1 MDLAL
6 AASLAALALIDSTS
20 FGTLLIPIW
29 LLLAPGR
36 VRAGRMLVYL
46 GTIAVFYF
54 LVGMAIVLGATTFI
68 DDIGALLDTRPAMWI
83 QLVLGLGLIAVS
95 FRFDSKKQ
103 TAEGGRMSRW
113 RERALGVEAASEAE
127 ADGGGTRTRASV
139 LPLAGLA
146 LAAATIEVAT
156 MLPYLAAIGMVT
168 SAGIGPAPTTL
179 TMAAYCVVMVL
190 PALLLLT
197 ARLVARNAVEP
208 LLVKINDWM
217 VKHAASTT
225 GWVLGIVGFLI
236 ARDAAWRLGI
246 LEALLNR

>member
-46 GTIAVFYF
+46 ATIAVFYF
-54 LVGMAIVLGATTFI
+54 AVGMAIVLGATTFI
-68 DDIGALLDTRPAMWI
+68 DDIGALLDTRPAMWV
-83 QLVLGLGLIAVS
+83 QLVLGLGLLALS
-95 FRFDSKKQ
+95 FRFDAKKQ
-103 TAEGGRMSRW
+103 TKEGGRMSRW
-113 RERALGVEAASEAE
+113 RERALGVETAAE
-127 ADGGGTRTRASV
+127 ASGGGTRTRASV

-168 SAGIGPAPTTL
+168 SAGLGAAETTL
-179 TMAAYCVVMVL
+179 TMAGYCAVMVL
-190 PALLLLT
+190 PALVLLA

-208 LLVKINDWM
+208 LLVRINDWM

-225 GWVLGIVGFLI
+225 GWVLGIVGFLV
-236 ARDAAWRLGI
+236 ARDAAWRLGL

>member
-54 LVGMAIVLGATTFI
+54 AVGMAIVLGATTFI
-68 DDIGALLDTRPAMWI
+68 EDIGALLDTRPAMWV
-83 QLVLGLGLIAVS
+83 QLVLGVGLLALS
-95 FRFDSKKQ
+95 FRFDAKKQ
-103 TAEGGRMSRW
+103 AKEGGRMTRW
-113 RERALGVEAASEAE
+113 RERALGVEAEA
-127 ADGGGTRTRASV
+127 ADGGTRTRTSV

-146 LAAATIEVAT
+146 LTAATIEVAT

-168 SAGIGPAPTTL
+168 SAGLGTAEITL
-179 TMAAYCVVMVL
+179 TMAGYCTVMVV
-190 PALLLLT
+190 PALALLA

-208 LLVKINDWM
+208 VLVKINDWM
-217 VKHAASTT
+217 VKHAAGTT
-225 GWVLGIVGFLI
+225 GWVLGIVGFLV
-236 ARDAAWRLGI
+236 ARDAAWRLGL